1 MKKLVTALFLILAT
15 VVWAGDFEDGVA
27 ASEKGDFKI
36 AFSFYKKAAAQGE
49 ASAQYNVGLYYDIG
63 KGVLQNDAEAARWYK
78 LAAEQGDSSAQFN
91 LAVIYNGV
99 IGVSQDYAEAVRWYK
114 LAAEQGNKSA
124 QYNLE
129 VMYYSSEEV
138 LQDYLQAHMRIN
150 LIH

>member
-1 MKKLVTALFLILAT
+1 MKKLVAALMFLFATA
-15 VVWAGDFEDGVA
+15 VWAGDFEDGSA
-27 ASEKGDFKI
+27 A
-36 AFSFYKKAAAQGE
+36 Y
-49 ASAQYNVGLYYDIG
+49 L
-63 KGVLQNDAEAARWYK
+63 
-78 LAAEQGDSSAQFN
+78 QGDSAAQFN

-99 IGVSQDYAEAVRWYK
+99 RGVSQDYAEAVRWYK

-138 LQDYLQAHMRIN
+138 LQDSLQAHMRIN

>member
-1 MKKLVTALFLILAT
+1 MKKLVAALMFLFATA
-15 VVWAGDFEDGVA
+15 VWAGDFEDGSAAYLKGDITTA
-27 ASEKGDFKI
+27 ASLFEKG
-36 AFSFYKKAAAQGE
+36 
-49 ASAQYNVGLYYDIG
+49 
-63 KGVLQNDAEAARWYK
+63 
-78 LAAEQGDSSAQFN
+78 AEQGDSAAQFN

-99 IGVSQDYAEAVRWYK
+99 RGVSQDYAEAVRWYK